1 MITARPQ
8 FILEHCHVCYWWA
21 MADSDGFPLA
31 IIVFLC
37 IFYSTVFIFAIVG
50 NTWVIGNCY
59 KTIRKKKYHTFT
71 WLVANLACADLVF
84 IFLTIFNII
93 GFFWKWVGGDNTCK
107 LQGFLIEATYTTSIS
122 TLVVISYQR
131 LRAVADPLDFN
142 ARNKDMSQK
151 IYATLAL
158 IWILCF
164 AVCSPLIFIYRVEI
178 RDKGNIVCVNTS
190 WGNKGRQIYY
200 SLHGAFFF
208 VLPLLYMIVTQTRIY
223 RALRDR
229 AMPRQ
234 SSSSEA
240 SNRKH
245 KKVAKTLAALTIAFV
260 ICWSPFMITRT
271 LIYFHLA
278 SPGLVWR
285 ASQLLICL
293 NAALDPLL
301 YGYFGGNLKVVL
313 KRLLRRHTP
322 RRGSDDVNATVSQSA
337 NTSSTN
343 QQEEALV

>member
-1 MITARPQ
+1 
-8 FILEHCHVCYWWA
+8 

-37 IFYSTVFIFAIVG
+37 IFYSTVFILAIVG

-131 LRAVADPLDFN
+131 LRAVADPFYFN
-142 ARNKDMSQK
+142 ARNKSMSQRK
-151 IYATLAL
+151 YVTLAL

-164 AVCSPLIFIYRVEI
+164 AVCSPLIFIYRVETLENG
-178 RDKGNIVCVNTS
+178 DVVCVTTS

-200 SLHGAFFF
+200 CLHGAFFF

-223 RALRDR
+223 RVLRDR
-229 AMPRQ
+229 AMPRH
-234 SSSSEA
+234 SYSREE
-240 SNRKH
+240 SNQKH
-245 KKVAKTLAALTIAFV
+245 KKVTKTLAALTIAFV

-278 SPGLVWR
+278 SPDFAWR
-285 ASQLLICL
+285 ASQLLICV
-293 NAALDPLL
+293 NPALDPLL
-301 YGYFGGNLKVVL
+301 YGFYGGNLKTV
-313 KRLLRRHTP
+313 LRRVLRCHSS
-322 RRGSDDVNATVSQSA
+322 RQREHDVNSMTVIQASTA
-337 NTSSTN
+337 NTWSNQTLDQYCERST
-343 QQEEALV
+343 

>member
-1 MITARPQ
+1 MS
-8 FILEHCHVCYWWA
+8 
-21 MADSDGFPLA
+21 DSNGFPLA

-71 WLVANLACADLVF
+71 WFVANLACADLVF

-131 LRAVADPLDFN
+131 LRAVANPLDFN

-164 AVCSPLIFIYRVEI
+164 AVCSPLIFIYRVETLENG
-178 RDKGNIVCVNTS
+178 DVVCVNTS

-200 SLHGAFFF
+200 CLHGAFFF

-223 RALRDR
+223 RVLRDR
-229 AMPRQ
+229 AMPRH
-234 SSSSEA
+234 SYSREE
-240 SNRKH
+240 SNQKH

-278 SPGLVWR
+278 TPDFAWR
-285 ASQLLICL
+285 ASQLLICV
-293 NAALDPLL
+293 NPALDPLL
-301 YGYFGGNLKVVL
+301 YGYYGGNLKTV
-313 KRLLRRHTP
+313 LRRVLRCHSSRQREHDVTSMTVIQASTP
-322 RRGSDDVNATVSQSA
+322 NTWSNQSLDQYCER
-337 NTSSTN
+337 ST
-343 QQEEALV
+343 